1 MNIVDLITKISHNV
15 WNDYTIGL
23 LLGTGLL
30 LTLLTRFIQIRKF
43 KEGWRW
49 VMKGA
54 MRTDKS
60 DKELGDISPFQA
72 LTTALAATVGNGNIA
87 GVATAIFTGGP
98 GAIFWMW
105 ITAIFGMA
113 TKYAEAVLAV
123 KFRKVAEDGSMAGG
137 PMYYIEQGFKWKTIG
152 KVLALTFAFFG
163 AFTALFGTGN
173 MMQSQSMALAF
184 YTQFGIQ
191 YWITGGI
198 VTLFV
203 GLVII
208 GGIKRIGAVAEKLV
222 PAMIIIYISAS
233 ILILILNITQI
244 PAAFALIITHA
255 FTPQSAIGGIAGHSV
270 REALRY
276 GVRRGVLSNEAGLG
290 SAPIAHGAAKTNDPI
305 RQGLIGMLGTFIDTL
320 TVCTMTALVIIIT
333 GQWSSGLD
341 STALTTA
348 AFNAGLFGI
357 GGYLIPF
364 ASLLFGFSTLL
375 GWSYYGEQCLEYI
388 FGLKIVKGYRIAFV
402 LMCLAGSLL
411 QGEQL
416 SLVWNIG
423 DIANATMAV
432 PNLIGLIGLSGIVMK
447 ITKEYLKK

>member
-1 MNIVDLITKISHNV
+1 MNIVELITKISHNV

-30 LTLLTRFIQIRKF
+30 LTIVTRFIQIRRF
-43 KEGWRW
+43 REGWRW

-54 MRTDKS
+54 MKTDKS

-123 KFRKVAEDGSMAGG
+123 KFRKVAEDGSMGGG
-137 PMYYIEQGFKWKTIG
+137 PMYYIEQGMKWKKFG
-152 KVLALTFAFFG
+152 KILALLFAFFG

-184 YTQFGIQ
+184 NTEFGIPF
-191 YWITGGI
+191 WVTGI
-198 VTLFV
+198 VVTFFV

-222 PAMIIIYISAS
+222 PSMIILYIGAS
-233 ILILILNITQI
+233 IVILLLNLAKI
-244 PAAFALIITHA
+244 PEALTLIIRHA
-255 FTPQSAIGGIAGHSV
+255 FTPQSAIGGIAGHTV
-270 REALRY
+270 LEALRY

-290 SAPIAHGAAKTNDPI
+290 SAPIAHGAAKTHDPI

-341 STALTTA
+341 STTLTTS
-348 AFNAGLFGI
+348 AFNAGLFGF
-357 GGYLIPF
+357 GGVLVPF

-375 GWSYYGEQCLEYI
+375 GWCYYGEQCLEYM
-388 FGLKIVKGYRIAFV
+388 FGLKVTKGYRVAFV
-402 LMCLAGSLL
+402 LLCMAGSVL

-416 SLVWNIG
+416 SIVWNIG

-447 ITKEYLKK
+447 VTKEYLRK

>member
-1 MNIVDLITKISHNV
+1 MNIVELIRQISHNV

-30 LTLLTRFIQIRKF
+30 LTLVTKFIQIRRF
-43 KEGWRW
+43 AEGWRW

-72 LTTALAATVGNGNIA
+72 LTTALAATVGNGNVA

-98 GAIFWMW
+98 GAVFWMW

-113 TKYAEAVLAV
+113 TKYSEAVLAV
-123 KFRKVAEDGSMAGG
+123 KFRKVAEDGTMAGG
-137 PMYYIEQGFKWKTIG
+137 PMYYIEQGMKWKRFG
-152 KVLALTFAFFG
+152 RVLALVFAFFG

-184 YTQFGIQ
+184 NSEFGVPF
-191 YWITGGI
+191 WVTGVVITF
-198 VTLFV
+198 FV
-203 GLVII
+203 ALVIL

-222 PAMIIIYISAS
+222 PAMIVLYIGAA
-233 ILILILNITQI
+233 ILILLLKFAQI
-244 PAAFALIITHA
+244 PAAFSLIISHA
-255 FTPQSAIGGIAGHSV
+255 FTPQSAIGGIAGHTV
-270 REALRY
+270 RDALRY

-290 SAPIAHGAAKTNDPI
+290 SAPIAHGAAKTSDPI

-333 GQWSSGLD
+333 GQWTSGLD
-341 STALTTA
+341 STALTTS
-348 AFNAGLFGI
+348 AFNAGLFGF
-357 GGYLIPF
+357 GGILVPF
-364 ASLLFGFSTLL
+364 ASLLFGFSTLI
-375 GWSYYGEQCLEYI
+375 GWSYYGEQCLEYM
-388 FGLKIVKGYRIAFV
+388 FGLRITKGYRVAFV
-402 LMCLAGSLL
+402 TLCMAGSLL
-411 QGEQL
+411 QGDQL
-416 SLVWNIG
+416 SIVWNIG

-447 ITKEYLKK
+447 VTREYLNK

>member
-1 MNIVDLITKISHNV
+1 MNIVELIKNISHNV

-30 LTLLTRFIQIRKF
+30 LTLVTKFIQIRRF

-54 MRTDKS
+54 MGTDKS

-98 GAIFWMW
+98 GAVFWMW

-123 KFRKVAEDGSMAGG
+123 KFRNVAEDGSMAGG
-137 PMYYIEQGFKWKTIG
+137 PMYYIEKGMKWKRFG
-152 KVLALTFAFFG
+152 KILAFAFAFFG

-184 YTQFGIQ
+184 NSEFGIPF
-191 YWITGGI
+191 WVTGVV
-198 VTLFV
+198 VTFFV
-203 GLVII
+203 ALVIL

-222 PAMIIIYISAS
+222 PSMIVLYIGAS
-233 ILILILNITQI
+233 IAILLLNLTEI
-244 PAAFALIITHA
+244 PGAFAIILTHA
-255 FTPQSAIGGIAGHSV
+255 FTPQSAIGGIAGHTV

-333 GQWSSGLD
+333 DEWTSGLD
-341 STALTTA
+341 STALTTS
-348 AFNAGLFGI
+348 AFNTGLFGI
-357 GGYLIPF
+357 GGILVPF
-364 ASLLFGFSTLL
+364 ASLLFGFSTLI
-375 GWSYYGEQCLEYI
+375 GWSYYGEQCLEYM
-388 FGLKIVKGYRIAFV
+388 FGLKITKGYRIAFV
-402 LMCLAGSLL
+402 LLCLAGSVL

-416 SLVWNIG
+416 SIVWNIG

-432 PNLIGLIGLSGIVMK
+432 PNLIGLVGLSGIVMK
-447 ITKEYLKK
+447 VTKEYLNK